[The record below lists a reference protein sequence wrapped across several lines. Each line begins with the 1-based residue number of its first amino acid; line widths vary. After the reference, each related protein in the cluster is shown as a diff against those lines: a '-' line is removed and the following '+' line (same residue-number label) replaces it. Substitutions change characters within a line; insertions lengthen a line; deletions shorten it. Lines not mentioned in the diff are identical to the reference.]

1 MAISFEPLWKLLI
14 EKNMTK
20 EEMRVAVGLSPTTVA
35 KMSKYKNMNTDVI
48 DRICNH
54 FECSVE
60 QVIKH
65 VPNEEEK
72 VYNIE

>member
-1 MAISFEPLWKLLI
+1 MAFSFEPLWKLLI

-20 EEMRVAVGLSPTTVA
+20 EEMRLEIGLSPTTVA
-35 KMSKYKNMNTDVI
+35 KMSKQKNMNTDVI

-54 FECSVE
+54 FGCSVD

-65 VPNEEEK
+65 VPGDQKKTNEK
-72 VYNIE
+72 I

>member
-20 EEMRVAVGLSPTTVA
+20 EEMRVAIKLSPTTVA
-35 KMSKYKNMNTDVI
+35 KMNKQKNMNTDVI

-54 FECSVE
+54 FGCSIE

-65 VPNEEEK
+65 VPNEGEK
-72 VYNIE
+72 VYNVE